1 MQRVFREG
9 RAIHGDRV
17 VVFVATGSGDVAT
30 VAGGR
35 VGGAVARNRARRVM
49 RAALAEV
56 LPSGLP
62 ERDVVV
68 VARSAI
74 SGSRMP
80 QVATELRRLLELE
93 PTPA

>member
-1 MQRVFREG
+1 VRRVFRKG

-17 VVFVATGSGDVAT
+17 VMFVAAGSGEVAT

-49 RAALAEV
+49 RAALAEI
-56 LPSGLP
+56 LPNGLP

-74 SGSRMP
+74 RGSRTP
-80 QVATELRRLLELE
+80 DVATELRRLLEME